1 MEAAKQNLLA
11 KGGTLGDWTGLI
23 SNGLQPED
31 LAWVDAATHPGNV
44 LDYARRVM
52 NRDGI
57 MEYECY
63 DARGRPQG
71 KAIIRLLDWDDYA
84 LGTLKGVHLNASD
97 PYYDWYARHELKD
110 GRGIYH
116 LCGSK
121 RAQCTAR
128 LGRGDKREMVHL
140 ERWRMTNPMVMM
152 EHEYSRDVALMAVNN
167 WVNNFAAKVP
177 EPPNPPGPPGGARGV
192 DPTGLDKALAAAG
205 EVEEED
211 QADKRRKAE
220 RTQVEVHPKGSVG
233 MMLEKKAAERRA
245 ALAEK
250 ERQDHRRRPEG
261 GRSRSRGRRRRRRK
275 RSSSPGEKR
284 PERSGSSGSSQ
295 SFREP
300 STRGGRDVAAES
312 KKPRVPSEEG
322 DGRDVALFSREG
334 TRRRRRHRRMDGSP
348 NDGLHKSGSP
358 DPAPPGGHR
367 GPKPQGASDP
377 GSGHRHAHPG
387 AAGRVGRPPHAE
399 AEGGGNVAGRS
410 GVALSQASGAHSSP
424 CSQPDNGSREASDS
438 SFGDLGKQAEGA
450 DTEGEEGRQ
459 IGTRRRC
466 SASRGHRD
474 ATPIKSADGFEGERP
489 SEGGLQREPSGD
501 RRREHGGEGEPEE
514 RGEGQRK
521 RKVEDE
527 AVQEG
532 RKRKEG
538 GRKRRR
544 KGLETQGG
552 GEEGR
557 EKSNPPEVLT
567 DQESFETVNPEKEAE
582 SSLEMFKR
590 WLESEE
596 TGGLSVA
603 QTGALLALSVW
614 RSGTP
619 LGSYLH
625 QGFGARAR
633 RRCCRKETKGDS
645 SFTAFT

>member
-57 MEYECY
+57 MEYECS

-110 GRGIYH
+110 DRGIYH

-128 LGRGDKREMVHL
+128 LGRGDRREMVHL

-300 STRGGRDVAAES
+300 STRREVEMWRLSRRNPGSLLKKGMEEMSRYLAERA
-312 KKPRVPSEEG
+312 PGEEG
-322 DGRDVALFSREG
+322 G
-334 TRRRRRHRRMDGSP
+334 TGAWMDHRMMAYISQVV
-348 NDGLHKSGSP
+348 LTQH
-358 DPAPPGGHR
+358 PPGAIGVRNHR
-367 GPKPQGASDP
+367 ELLTLGRAIDMLIQGQLGELGDLLMQRLKAVETSLVDQ
-377 GSGHRHAHPG
+377 GWHSAKHQELI
-387 AAGRVGRPPHAE
+387 PPHAASLTTE
-399 AEGGGNVAGRS
+399 AE
-410 GVALSQASGAHSSP
+410 
-424 CSQPDNGSREASDS
+424 
-438 SFGDLGKQAEGA
+438 
-450 DTEGEEGRQ
+450 
-459 IGTRRRC
+459 RRRTARLEI
-466 SASRGHRD
+466 SANKLKEL
-474 ATPIKSADGFEGERP
+474 TLK
-489 SEGGLQREPSGD
+489 
-501 RRREHGGEGEPEE
+501 
-514 RGEGQRK
+514 
-521 RKVEDE
+521 
-527 AVQEG
+527 G
-532 RKRKEG
+532 RK
-538 GRKRRR
+538 
-544 KGLETQGG
+544 
-552 GEEGR
+552 
-557 EKSNPPEVLT
+557 
-567 DQESFETVNPEKEAE
+567 
-582 SSLEMFKR
+582 
-590 WLESEE
+590 
-596 TGGLSVA
+596 
-603 QTGALLALSVW
+603 
-614 RSGTP
+614 
-619 LGSYLH
+619 
-625 QGFGARAR
+625 
-633 RRCCRKETKGDS
+633 GDK
-645 SFTAFT
+645 